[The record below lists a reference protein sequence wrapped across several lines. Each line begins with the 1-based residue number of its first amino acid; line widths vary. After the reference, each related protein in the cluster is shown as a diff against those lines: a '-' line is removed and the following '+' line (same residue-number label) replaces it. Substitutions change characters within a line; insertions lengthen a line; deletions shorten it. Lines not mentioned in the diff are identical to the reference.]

1 MLFKIILASFV
12 YDVILEGGAYWLKN
26 TWFSK
31 TYKTWN
37 EPLALTLNL
46 GCVNDTALKNI
57 CFS

>member
-12 YDVILEGGAYWLKN
+12 YDVILEGSAYWLEN

-46 GCVNDTALKNI
+46 RCFNDTALKNT
-57 CFS
+57 CFF